1 MKKVIQIKNL
11 TYNYNNQVVFD
22 DLNLEVERSTFL
34 NIIGSN
40 DTGKTTLSKI
50 ILGLIKV
57 DSDIKIDG
65 TILNDSSIKKIR
77 EQICYIPNNIQD
89 SLIMDTVE
97 EELYFNNDNKK
108 EIERLIKEYNFE
120 SKLKEDPKT
129 LSGGEQQ
136 IMYIISSLAK
146 HPKIIICDEAFSML
160 DNLVKDKI
168 LKTLKKLSKE
178 KQITIINFTNDSED
192 LMYGDEIAIIHN
204 HKILIHDKKEI
215 VLKNEEVFTK
225 LNIKLPF
232 MIELSNKLKLYN
244 LLDNTVIDMDRM
256 INKIWK

>member
-1 MKKVIQIKNL
+1 MKKVVQIKNL
-11 TYNYNNQVVFD
+11 DYKYDNLVIFEG
-22 DLNLEVERSTFL
+22 LNLEIERSTFL
-34 NIIGSN
+34 NIIGKN
-40 DTGKTTLSKI
+40 DVGKTTLSKI
-50 ILGLIKV
+50 ILGLINV
-57 DSDIKIDG
+57 DADIKIDG
-65 TILNDSSIKKIR
+65 TILNTTNKEKIR
-77 EQICYIPNNIQD
+77 NQICYIPNNIKD
-89 SLIMDTVE
+89 SIIMDTVE
-97 EELYFNNDNKK
+97 EEIYLNNNDNNELKK
-108 EIERLIKEYNFE
+108 IIKEYNFE
-120 SKLKEDPKT
+120 SKLKDDPKT

-136 IMYIISSLAK
+136 IMYLISSLAK
-146 HPKIIICDEAFSML
+146 HPKIIICDEAFTML

-215 VLKNEEVFTK
+215 VLKNEEIFNK

-232 MIELSNKLKLYN
+232 MIELSNKLKFYN
-244 LLDNTVIDMDRM
+244 LIDNTMIDMDRM

>member
-11 TYNYNNQVVFD
+11 TYNYNDQVVFD
-22 DLNLEVERSTFL
+22 NLCLELERSTFL
-34 NIIGSN
+34 NVIGSN

-50 ILGLIKV
+50 LLGLIKT
-57 DSDIKIDG
+57 DSEIKIDG
-65 TILNDSSIKKIR
+65 TVLNELNIKKIR
-77 EQICYIPNNIQD
+77 EQICYIPNNIKD

-97 EELYFNNDNKK
+97 EELYFNNNNKK
-108 EIERLIKEYNFE
+108 EIQRLIKEYNFE

-146 HPKIIICDEAFSML
+146 HPKIIICDEAFTML
-160 DNLVKDKI
+160 DNLVKDRI

-192 LMYGDEIAIIHN
+192 LMYGDEIAIIHD

-215 VLKNEEVFTK
+215 VLKNEKIFIK

-232 MIELSNKLKLYN
+232 MIELSNKLKFYN
-244 LLDNTVIDMDRM
+244 LLDNTIIDMDRM